1 MCFTRGLIP
10 VRNLRELVVFM
21 TSARHR
27 AAARSRARS
36 FLRRLVTPTALAATA
51 TTGVVAAGIVGA
63 GAVTAP
69 GQDDLDLSR
78 AGAGISQADLSAL
91 ESRGQRA
98 DRSAD
103 RTERTLQR
111 VTLKPQA
118 VRHVWSTAPLNVW
131 AGPREEAPNF
141 RVLDSDTRLA
151 VTGQRVGGWAEVLL
165 EGKKVRWVNATYLAN
180 HKPRPEK
187 TTTATTASGSTAGST
202 SGISTAPCPDG
213 SATESGLVPN
223 AVTLYRAVCNAF
235 PQLTTYGGYDPH
247 GEHADGHAIDF
258 MISDAATGQAVADWV
273 RANASSL
280 HVYDVIWSQHI
291 WTPERAAEGWRSMS
305 DRGSPTA
312 NHYDH
317 VHVAVY

>member
-1 MCFTRGLIP
+1 
-10 VRNLRELVVFM
+10 M

-27 AAARSRARS
+27 AEARSRARS
-36 FLRRLVTPTALAATA
+36 LFRRFVTPTALAATA

-63 GAVTAP
+63 GAVAAS

-91 ESRGQRA
+91 DARKERI

-103 RTERTLQR
+103 RTDRTLQP
-111 VTLKPQA
+111 VTLEPQA

-131 AGPREEAPNF
+131 AGPREQGPNF
-141 RVLDSDTRLA
+141 RVLDSGSKVA
-151 VTGQRVGGWAEVLL
+151 VTGQRVGNWAEVLV
-165 EGKKVRWVNATYLAN
+165 EGRRVRWVNATYLAN
-180 HKPRPEK
+180 HKPRPE
-187 TTTATTASGSTAGST
+187 TAASSGATTSGV
-202 SGISTAPCPDG
+202 STAPCPDG

-258 MISDAATGQAVADWV
+258 MISDSATGQAVADWV

-291 WTPERAAEGWRSMS
+291 WTPERAAEGWRYMS